1 MDRKEQ
7 QQIQFL
13 LSIISP
19 KLTSVKRIKLMDDL
33 EAIRGYDLVFILCLI
48 VRNRYSGIL
57 NIVSE
62 NNELSSI
69 AFIYGDIVKVDYPDP
84 ENIMGTIIVES
95 EIMSK
100 YEMDEIFARSG
111 GERLGDYLINNKHV
125 TEMQLRNILFK
136 QSKHRLTKYI
146 NEENLRISF
155 TFDGQSN
162 ESVLISSANFFE
174 ILYKWLF
181 EVYDIK
187 WLRNYAEYYSR
198 NLLQIN
204 FSNDGYVI
212 LKEFPELKQFSDS
225 LQNTLE
231 KKMSYRD
238 AYRNAEMTE
247 DTFART
253 IHYMVLA
260 GFIIIRKSR
269 VYSEMIQASLTT
281 DESKLIKDLAQA
293 KVLMLNKKYFEAF
306 GVMIKYSSISSSH
319 EKVKFYSIW
328 VKLIGAFYNKHL
340 LDLNGISKKLNE
352 LDMYQIDP
360 AEFYYVKS
368 LLAASQKNFQESDE
382 HFSKAVN
389 YDKIYKKYPINENSS
404 FMGLIKKVFQ

>member
-1 MDRKEQ
+1 MDE
-7 QQIQFL
+7 
-13 LSIISP
+13 
-19 KLTSVKRIKLMDDL
+19 L

-48 VRNRYSGIL
+48 IRNKYSGIL

-84 ENIMGTIIVES
+84 ENIIGAIIVES

-111 GERLGDYLINNKHV
+111 GERLGDYLITNKHV

-136 QSKHRLTKYI
+136 QSKHRLTKYM
-146 NEENLRISF
+146 NEKNIRISF

-162 ESVLISSANFFE
+162 ESVLISSVNFYE
-174 ILYKWLF
+174 ILYKWIY
-181 EVYDIK
+181 EVYDIL
-187 WLRNYAEYYSR
+187 WLKNYKEYYSQ
-198 NLLQIN
+198 NLLQVN
-204 FSNDGYVI
+204 FSNDGFVI
-212 LKEFPELKQFSDS
+212 MKEFPELEQFADS
-225 LQNTLE
+225 LQQTLE
-231 KKMSYRD
+231 KKISYRE
-238 AYRNAEMTE
+238 AHRNAMMT
-247 DTFART
+247 DDLFART
-253 IHYMVLA
+253 IHFMVLA
-260 GFIIIRKSR
+260 GFILIRKNR
-269 VYSEMIQASLTT
+269 VYSEMIRDSLTT
-281 DESKLIKDLAQA
+281 NEVKLSKDLAQA

-306 GVMIKYSSISSSH
+306 GVMIKYSSISNSH

-340 LDLNGISKKLNE
+340 LDLEGVSKKLNE
-352 LDMYQIDP
+352 IDMYQIDP
-360 AEFYYVKS
+360 GEYYYVKS
-368 LLAASQKNFQESDE
+368 LLAASQKNYQESDE

-389 YDKIYKKYPINENSS
+389 YDKTYKKYPINDNSS

>member
-1 MDRKEQ
+1 MDE
-7 QQIQFL
+7 
-13 LSIISP
+13 
-19 KLTSVKRIKLMDDL
+19 L
-33 EAIRGYDLVFILCLI
+33 ETIRGYDLVFILCLI
-48 VRNRYSGIL
+48 VRNKYSGIL

-84 ENIMGTIIVES
+84 ENVMGAIIVES
-95 EIMSK
+95 EIISK
-100 YEMDEIFARSG
+100 YEMDEIFKRSG
-111 GERLGDYLINNKHV
+111 GERLGDYLLNNKHV

-146 NEENLRISF
+146 NEQNLRISF

-162 ESVLISSANFFE
+162 ESTLISSVNFFE
-174 ILYKWLF
+174 IMHKWIF
-181 EVYDIK
+181 EVYEMK
-187 WLRNYAEYYSR
+187 WLKSYTEYYSSNVLQV
-198 NLLQIN
+198 NLN
-204 FSNDGYVI
+204 NDGYVI
-212 LKEFPELKQFSDS
+212 LKEFPELKQFTDS
-225 LQNTLE
+225 LQQTLE
-231 KKMSYRD
+231 KKLTYRE
-238 AYRNAEMTE
+238 AHKNSMMNE

-269 VYSEMIQASLTT
+269 VYSDMMQATLRT
-281 DESKLIKDLAQA
+281 DETKLKKDLAQA

-328 VKLIGAFYNKHL
+328 VKLIGAFYNNHL
-340 LDLNGISKKLNE
+340 LDLEGVSKKLNE
-352 LDMYQIDP
+352 IDMYQIDP
-360 AEFYYVKS
+360 AEYYYVKS

-382 HFSKAVN
+382 HYSKAVN
-389 YDKIYKKYPINENSS
+389 YDKTYKKYPINENSS
-404 FMGLIKKVFQ
+404 FMGMIKKVFN

>member
-1 MDRKEQ
+1 MDE
-7 QQIQFL
+7 
-13 LSIISP
+13 
-19 KLTSVKRIKLMDDL
+19 L
-33 EAIRGYDLVFILCLI
+33 ETIRGYDLIFILCLI
-48 VRNRYSGIL
+48 IRNKYSGIL

-62 NNELSSI
+62 TNELSSI

-84 ENIMGTIIVES
+84 ENIMGMIIVES

-146 NEENLRISF
+146 NENNLRISF

-162 ESVLISSANFFE
+162 ESVLISSVNFFE
-174 ILYKWLF
+174 ILYKWIF
-181 EVYDIK
+181 EVYEIK
-187 WLRNYAEYYSR
+187 WLKNYVEYYSS
-198 NLLQIN
+198 NLLQTN
-204 FSNDGYVI
+204 LDNDGYVI
-212 LKEFPELKQFSDS
+212 LKEFPELQHFTDS
-225 LQNTLE
+225 LKQTIE
-231 KKMSYRD
+231 KKMSYRE
-238 AYRNAEMTE
+238 AYKNVRMSE
-247 DTFART
+247 DTFTRT

-269 VYSEMIQASLTT
+269 IYTDMMQATLTT
-281 DESKLIKDLAQA
+281 DEGKLTKDLAQT

-328 VKLIGAFYNKHL
+328 VKLIGAYYNKHL
-340 LDLNGISKKLNE
+340 LDLEGISKKLNE
-352 LDMYQIDP
+352 IDMYQIDP
-360 AEFYYVKS
+360 AEYYYVKS

-382 HFSKAVN
+382 HFNKAVN
-389 YDKIYKKYPINENSS
+389 YDKNYKKYPINENSS